1 MDYYD
6 SQFRLAALGFMSFAL
21 RLIEK
26 GYVTEHQVEEV
37 IDELVA
43 ELDQKDGEDID

>member
-1 MDYYD
+1 
-6 SQFRLAALGFMSFAL
+6 MSFAQ

-37 IDELVA
+37 IDELIT
-43 ELDQKDGEDID
+43 ELDQTEGW